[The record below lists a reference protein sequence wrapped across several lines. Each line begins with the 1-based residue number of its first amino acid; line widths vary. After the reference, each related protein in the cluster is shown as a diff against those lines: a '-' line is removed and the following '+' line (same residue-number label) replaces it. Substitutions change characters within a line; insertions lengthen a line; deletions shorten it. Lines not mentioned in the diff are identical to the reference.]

1 MVIKNVDSSASG
13 RYSCR
18 IQTEVVISQIW
29 NIIIM
34 EEIAG
39 RSCTVKTSKA
49 DSSCQEREAADH
61 HRPLYTTVVR
71 GDLIVLNCLAIGY
84 PPPTYSW
91 YKDGGRL
98 SPAHDRFNIALN
110 GSLVIENAQLDDSAH
125 YRCSASNYLG
135 KASSSARVQV
145 IIKLL

>member
-1 MVIKNVDSSASG
+1 MQSRQARLTVHARK
-13 RYSCR
+13 
-18 IQTEVVISQIW
+18 EKPQI
-29 NIIIM
+29 
-34 EEIAG
+34 
-39 RSCTVKTSKA
+39 T
-49 DSSCQEREAADH
+49 

-145 IIKLL
+145 SANLEDLL

>member
-1 MVIKNVDSSASG
+1 MNTRK
-13 RYSCR
+13 
-18 IQTEVVISQIW
+18 EKPQI
-29 NIIIM
+29 
-34 EEIAG
+34 
-39 RSCTVKTSKA
+39 T
-49 DSSCQEREAADH
+49 

-71 GDLIVLNCLAIGY
+71 GDLIVLDCLAVGY

-98 SPAHDRFNIALN
+98 SPAHDRFNLALN

-135 KASSSARVQV
+135 KASSSARIQV
-145 IIKLL
+145 LRYKKDHLGYTFLPQVETDEPPRPPTITSRPRSATVEEGGIVEMTCVAEVYC

>member
-1 MVIKNVDSSASG
+1 MQVGAVQSRQARLTVHARK
-13 RYSCR
+13 
-18 IQTEVVISQIW
+18 EKPQI
-29 NIIIM
+29 
-34 EEIAG
+34 
-39 RSCTVKTSKA
+39 T
-49 DSSCQEREAADH
+49 

-71 GDLIVLNCLAIGY
+71 GDIIVLNCLAVGY

-145 IIKLL
+145 RIQLL